1 MDDAGRADTGR
12 AAGQTSPKSSLLSG
26 IDASSRSSRYQP
38 TMRRHRAAS
47 VVRSLRERGPDEGRV
62 AAGDGAVSAVR
73 CARQ

>member
-1 MDDAGRADTGR
+1 MDDAGG

-38 TMRRHRAAS
+38 TMRRHRAAI
-47 VVRSLRERGPDEGRV
+47 VVRSLRERERGPDEGWV
-62 AAGDGAVSAVR
+62 AAGDGAVSAAR